1 MAGLS
6 GGGATNGTDPR
17 RLTDALSAALAA
29 RQSEHVATSTPGCA
43 RCVARR
49 RTRSVTRGAA
59 MASARITA
67 PRGCSVS
74 IGTGSSVFVG
84 GATAGGGASVSS
96 ALPAAIVFSVVFS
109 AAPVVSPSAGG
120 ASSLGSTSARS
131 ESMDGASR

>member
-29 RQSEHVATSTPGCA
+29 RQSEHVATSTPCA

-74 IGTGSSVFVG
+74 IGTGSSVFG
-84 GATAGGGASVSS
+84 MATAGGGASVSS
-96 ALPAAIVFSVVFS
+96 SLPASVVFS
-109 AAPVVSPSAGG
+109 AVFSAVPVVSPSAGG